1 MNECSQAIVWC
12 ASSVDLCY
20 MYRVYVPASAV
31 MKSGLAQN
39 KSLIFYCPFHF
50 EQYYVHSR
58 FSHHHDIVYTYVHIC
73 LCMQRKMCASGMG
86 LHNIMH

>member
-1 MNECSQAIVWC
+1 MNVVRRLSGVHP
-12 ASSVDLCY
+12 VDLCY
-20 MYRVYVPASAV
+20 MYCVYVPASAV

-50 EQYYVHSR
+50 EQYYI
-58 FSHHHDIVYTYVHIC
+58 HDFLIIMILCIRTYIYVC
-73 LCMQRKMCASGMG
+73 PCMQRKMCASGMG